1 MKHGPLTDRQSETEG
16 QTDYTLK
23 HGSLTDRQTTGKPL
37 GERDYI
43 LKHGSLTDRQPET
56 RGTERLYLE
65 TRSADCST
73 QQRRAATP
81 ARARGSARPPVPDSW
96 RIAPSTGCSGTSR
109 GSGWP
114 GSHLKDVTNK
124 DVSTVGMPHYST
136 LSFCL
141 MSSDAKEHI
150 RDNEPH

>member
-65 TRSADCST
+65 TRFTDRQT
-73 QQRRAATP
+73 DNRKPEGQR
-81 ARARGSARPPVPDSW
+81 D
-96 RIAPSTGCSGTSR
+96 
-109 GSGWP
+109 
-114 GSHLKDVTNK
+114 
-124 DVSTVGMPHYST
+124 
-136 LSFCL
+136 LSL
-141 MSSDAKEHI
+141 IHI
-150 RDNEPH
+150 